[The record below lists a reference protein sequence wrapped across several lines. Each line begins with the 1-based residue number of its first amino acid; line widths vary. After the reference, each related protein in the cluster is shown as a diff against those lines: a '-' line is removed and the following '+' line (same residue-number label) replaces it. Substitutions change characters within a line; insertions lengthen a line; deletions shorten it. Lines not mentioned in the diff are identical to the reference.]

1 MKNNIKRYSMGQAS
15 ATADR
20 GTSDIIDFL
29 YRLNSTTDVR
39 NVEKDPVFQTEDIDL
54 VWTRRKDN
62 SEKDYKIEIKVD
74 NYYKTGN
81 YFFETLSNVEK
92 GTPGCFLYSKA
103 DWLFYYFLSAEL
115 HVIELK
121 VAQYWFLRRMKE
133 FKKRQTS
140 TPVGNGLYH
149 TEGALVSRT
158 VFAEEMSSSELMIFP
173 FADGKI
179 NTRRLTPSPFPACS
193 TC

>member
-1 MKNNIKRYSMGQAS
+1 MGQAS
-15 ATADR
+15 VTADR
-20 GTSDIIDFL
+20 GTSDIVDFL

-54 VWTRRKDN
+54 VWTRRKDD

-133 FKKRQTS
+133 FKKRQTT
-140 TPVGNGLYH
+140 TPVGNGLSN
-149 TEGALVSRT
+149 TEGAIVSRT